1 MKKYQTQL
9 HIPGLFSLYTKTT
22 AKKTRIRMESQ
33 TNKIYT
39 KDLPR
44 TTGVLKRFLPSI
56 FHCECFNYNNHSFSE
71 EVKNTE
77 LGHLF
82 EHMLLEFLCLK
93 KIEEGHDGAIFEGK
107 TSWNWK
113 KDKSGTFY
121 IDINAGKNDFSIFN
135 DALTK
140 SINLAK
146 AIVLNS
152 QTGGR
157 INHLLD

>member
-9 HIPGLFSLYTKTT
+9 HIPGLFKLYIKTT
-22 AKKTRIRMESQ
+22 SKRTKILMQSQ
-33 TNKIYT
+33 TSKIYT

-44 TTGVLKRFLPSI
+44 TTQILKKFLPSI
-56 FHCECFNYNNHSFSE
+56 FNCECFNYNNHSFSE

-93 KIEEGHDGAIFEGK
+93 KIEEGKRDAMFEGR

-135 DALTK
+135 DALIK
-140 SINLAK
+140 SITLVK
-146 AIVLNS
+146 AIVLNT
-152 QTGGR
+152 QTGGQ